1 MSLRAASPWYPGDL
15 TMVIEARWRRA
26 VAGYAAAIAAVGALT
41 ALGVIISGAV
51 EPADVIMIYLLG
63 VVAIAARFGRGP
75 AAAAAVLS
83 VASFDFFLV
92 PPFFTLA
99 FEDARYAITFTVMLG
114 VGLATATLMDR
125 LRATAEAARSREA
138 QTATLLSLSRELAL
152 LRSSPAILA
161 CAERHI
167 AATLNHPVTLTAEP
181 NVAGAGALSLRVP
194 GGPADEIE
202 APALRGSLEAMV
214 GITAVALQSAAMA
227 EEAQQSELRART
239 EELRGSLL
247 SSVSHD
253 LRTPLASITGA
264 ASVLLQGSA
273 SVDEQ
278 TQREL
283 LQMIHE
289 EAARLER
296 LVRNLLE
303 MTRLSAGA
311 VRVHKEW
318 VPIEE
323 PIGSAL
329 ARAEGR
335 LRERPLTVAIAE
347 GMPLVPLDV
356 LLFEQL
362 LLNLLENACRYTPEG
377 APIELRAATA
387 ANQAILEIADR
398 GPGAPPGP
406 REALFERFTRGRVG
420 GGGVGLGLAICRA
433 IAIAHGG
440 AITAEDRPG
449 GGMIFR
455 VTLPLADAPPLPRSE
470 EGA

>member
-1 MSLRAASPWYPGDL
+1 VTLSAAAPWYPGDIA
-15 TMVIEARWRRA
+15 TITRARRRRA
-26 VAGYAAAIAAVGALT
+26 GAGYAAALAVVAGLT
-41 ALGVIISGAV
+41 AISRVIAEAIA
-51 EPADVIMIYLLG
+51 PADVVMIYLLG
-63 VVAIAARFGRGP
+63 VVGIAARFGRGA

-83 VASFDFFLV
+83 VAAFDFFFV
-92 PPFFTLA
+92 PPLFTLV
-99 FEDARYAITFTVMLG
+99 FEDARYAITFTVMLA
-114 VGLATATLMDR
+114 VGLATATVMDR
-125 LRATAEAARSREA
+125 LRAQAEAARSREA

-152 LRSSPAILA
+152 LRESQAILG

-167 AATLNHPVTLTAEP
+167 AVTLGQPAALLEEAGADGAATLA
-181 NVAGAGALSLRVP
+181 LRVD
-194 GGPADEIE
+194 GRSSNEISDPE
-202 APALRGSLEAMV
+202 LRGSVEAMV
-214 GITAVALQSAAMA
+214 GITAVALHSAAMA
-227 EEAQQSELRART
+227 EEAQQAELRART

-264 ASVLLQGSA
+264 ASVLLQGA
-273 SVDEQ
+273 ARVDEQ
-278 TQREL
+278 TGREL

-311 VRVHKEW
+311 LRVRKEF

-329 ARAEGR
+329 ARSEAR
-335 LRERPLTVAIAE
+335 LADRPITVEIAPN
-347 GMPLVPLDV
+347 MPLLPIDV

-362 LLNLLENACRYTPEG
+362 LLNLLENACKYTPAG
-377 APIELRAATA
+377 APITIRALAAAEL
-387 ANQAILEIADR
+387 AILEVADR

-406 REALFERFTRGRVG
+406 REALFERFTRGG
-420 GGGVGLGLAICRA
+420 LEGGGVGLGLAICRA
-433 IAIAHGG
+433 IAVAHGG
-440 AITAEDRPG
+440 TITAEDRPA

-455 VTLPLADAPPLPRSE
+455 VTLPLADAPPLPSSE
-470 EGA
+470 EAA